1 MSLKKFKIHREI
13 HDRLTKFGLE
23 IYDWGLYIFFTM
35 ILILIFKNQII
46 IAMLA
51 DLLFLIFLRN
61 YKKGKPEFYTTML
74 INYLLSAKDN
84 LVLEPGR
91 DNITIENEYLNEFS
105 GIIKNLRDMKIKDM
119 KNVDDLNFKKTG
131 AI

>member
-35 ILILIFKNQII
+35 AVILVFKDQII
-46 IAMLA
+46 IALLS

-61 YKKGKPEFYTTML
+61 YKKGKPEFYTTTL
-74 INYLLSAKDN
+74 INYFFSVKD
-84 LVLEPGR
+84 LTVLEPGR
-91 DNITIENEYLNEFS
+91 DLVSENENLKELSDIIENLR
-105 GIIKNLRDMKIKDM
+105 NL
-119 KNVDDLNFKKTG
+119 KNVDDLDFKKTG
-131 AI
+131 TI